1 MLAFDPVSHTYAA
14 DGRTIPS
21 VSQVL
26 RRRTNLSGIAPDVLE
41 YARERGQAVHK
52 AIELDIADDLDD
64 SRLHPEVAERVAS
77 WRRFLAVSKFKPEG
91 SEVRVMSKRFGYA
104 GTFDLWGHIRREP
117 YMIDIKATALVPP
130 TVGLQTAAYVQAAR
144 ESMRL
149 PPMRRGVLQLGP
161 EGRWQFLPLTRALDL
176 REFLDELEYL
186 RRHDL

>member
-1 MLAFDPVSHTYAA
+1 MLAFDPVSHTYTA
-14 DGRTIPS
+14 DGRSIPS

-41 YARERGQAVHK
+41 YARARGQAVHR
-52 AIELDIADDLDD
+52 AIELDITGDLDEA
-64 SRLHPEVAERVAS
+64 SLHPEVAGRFAG
-77 WRRFLAVSKFKPEG
+77 WRRFVQTSRFKPAG
-91 SEVRVMSKRFGYA
+91 SEVRVFSQRFGYA
-104 GTFDLWGHIRREP
+104 GTFDLWGHIRHEP
-117 YMIDIKATALVPP
+117 YLIDIKATALVPP

-144 ESMRL
+144 EALSL